1 MGKILL
7 EAKVIVE
14 MAEWVTDQSN
24 LELEG
29 KEVEIDLLSGNVDLY
44 DRNEG
49 GMALSRRAMFYFT

>member
-1 MGKILL
+1 MPKIVL

-29 KEVEIDLLSGNVDLY
+29 KEVEIDLLSGNVNLH

-49 GMALSRRAMFYFT
+49 GMAISKRAMSYFT

>member
-1 MGKILL
+1 MPKIVL

-24 LELEG
+24 LKVEG
-29 KEVEIDLLSGNVDLY
+29 KEVEIDLLSGSVTLY

-49 GMALSRRAMFYFT
+49 GMAISGRAMSYFT